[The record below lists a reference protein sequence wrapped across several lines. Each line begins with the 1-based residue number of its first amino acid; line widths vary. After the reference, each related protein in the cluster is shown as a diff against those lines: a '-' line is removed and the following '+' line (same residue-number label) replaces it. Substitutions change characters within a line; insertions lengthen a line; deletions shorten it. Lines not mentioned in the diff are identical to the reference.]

1 MSLETKSPKL
11 KTFFF
16 FMRCFIQP
24 SKNMCIYSLDYALF
38 CGMKKH
44 ILELAPFLNRCSWPG
59 WITYSSIRF
68 NRIGR
73 EFLPNSILT
82 KTEIFH
88 HFSSL
93 WHTGSA
99 VQFIP
104 VSVFRLWLF
113 RGYIKPF
120 AFRFTLYRTR
130 KSVSNFLYYLSM
142 ILSRKKDC
150 QGNIRGFNVCLSL
163 ISHIKCVHF
172 AGAKMFHYNCDCL

>member
-1 MSLETKSPKL
+1 
-11 KTFFF
+11 
-16 FMRCFIQP
+16 MRYFIQP

-44 ILELAPFLNRCSWPG
+44 ILELASFLNRCYWPG

-68 NRIGR
+68 NRIEW

-93 WHTGSA
+93 CRTGFA

-104 VSVFRLWLF
+104 VSVFRPWLLGVTSIPLVSRLILF
-113 RGYIKPF
+113 PCKKICK
-120 AFRFTLYRTR
+120 RF
-130 KSVSNFLYYLSM
+130 FFFFFHLSM
-142 ILSRKKDC
+142 ILPWKKDC

-172 AGAKMFHYNCDCL
+172 AGAKMFLSNCHYF